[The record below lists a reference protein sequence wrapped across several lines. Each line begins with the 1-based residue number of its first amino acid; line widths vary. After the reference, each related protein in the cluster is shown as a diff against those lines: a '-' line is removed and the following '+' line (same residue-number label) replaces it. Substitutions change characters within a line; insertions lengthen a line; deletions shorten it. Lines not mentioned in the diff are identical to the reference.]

1 MIRTG
6 IAISAIAFAIAAG
19 FAAFG
24 WLNTEPGQTIPVHYN
39 IAGEAD
45 RYGSRAEAF
54 LFLPALL
61 LGLTLMLAV
70 LPSIDPRGQNLR
82 RSRALYLT
90 AWSISA
96 LALAGGQAL
105 ISLAAAG
112 MAPEGPVITRI
123 GAGFLGLLLLALGL
137 VMAKARPNFF
147 AGFRTPWTLSSDL
160 SWDKTHRWAGRVYS
174 VLGLASLAA
183 AALGATGWAML
194 GVLITAGAATLALAA
209 YSYIV
214 WRNDPA
220 RETATPDDA

>member
-1 MIRTG
+1 MIRIG
-6 IAISAIAFAIAAG
+6 IAISAIAFVIAAG
-19 FAAFG
+19 FSAFG
-24 WLNTEPGQTIPVHYN
+24 WLSTEPGQTIPVHYN

-54 LFLPALL
+54 LFMPALL
-61 LGLTLMLAV
+61 LGLTLMLSL
-70 LPSIDPRGQNLR
+70 LPAIDPRGQNLR
-82 RSRALYLT
+82 RSRAMYLT
-90 AWSISA
+90 VWSISA

-123 GAGFLGLLLLALGL
+123 GTGFLGLLLLAMGL

-160 SWDKTHRWAGRVYS
+160 SWDKTHRWAGRVFS
-174 VLGLASLAA
+174 ILGIAALAL
-183 AALGATGWAML
+183 AALGADGWAIVSL
-194 GVLITAGAATLALAA
+194 LVCAGTAVVALVI

-214 WRNDPA
+214 WRDDPA